1 MKTLLKKLGVS
12 YQELPAL
19 FMECLHVSAGQG
31 TPELIER
38 MIEGHSREGREVI
51 EELYQH
57 LHTTG
62 LELTKQASETVD
74 YMVRVNE
81 DYSMSV
87 PHVRLVGL
95 IEKMGTEIDDYTRRI
110 CRNAL
115 WRQAYNNQT
124 MDVAT
129 FWADSSGTPVSN
141 PEFRKIQPGDI
152 KPAHG
157 RIVLVDAEDGS
168 AQKPCLCVSDGI
180 LREGNRQE
188 ILIPVVDMVAFA
200 VVGANA
206 QITGAKF
213 IGEAHSVIQAFFEV
227 ADELSAQGM
236 LADADDIY
244 GLKKRKKAAPRRQI
258 TAENNPQAK
267 IDIGSWS

>member
-1 MKTLLKKLGVS
+1 MRNLLNKLSVS

-19 FMECLHVSAGQG
+19 LNECLIVEAGG
-31 TPELIER
+31 PAPLLIKRMTER
-38 MIEGHSREGREVI
+38 GGEGREII

-62 LELTKQASETVD
+62 LELAKQASEVID
-74 YMVRVNE
+74 YMTQANE
-81 DYSMSV
+81 NYSMST

-95 IEKMGTEIDDYTRRI
+95 IEQMGTNIDEYTRRI

-124 MDVAT
+124 MEVAT
-129 FWADSSGTPVSN
+129 FWADKSGNPISN
-141 PEFRKIQPGDI
+141 PELRKMQPGDI

-157 RIVLVDAEDGS
+157 RIVLVDAENGS
-168 AQKPCLCVSDGI
+168 PQEPCLCVSDGK

-188 ILIPVVDMVAFA
+188 ILIPVVDMVSAA
-200 VVGANA
+200 LIGGTA
-206 QITGAKF
+206 ITTGSKF
-213 IGEAHSVIQAFFEV
+213 VGEAHSVIQSFFEV

-236 LADADDIY
+236 LVDPNDVY
-244 GLKKRKKAAPRRQI
+244 SFKKRGLEPPRRQI
-258 TAENNPQAK
+258 TAENNPEAK